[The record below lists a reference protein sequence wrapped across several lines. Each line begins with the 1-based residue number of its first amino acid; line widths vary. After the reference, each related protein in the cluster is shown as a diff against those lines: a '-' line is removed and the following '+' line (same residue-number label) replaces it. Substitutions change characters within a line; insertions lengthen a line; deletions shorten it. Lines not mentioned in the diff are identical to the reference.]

1 MMNPILT
8 SRGVSDAIVR
18 MDKHAVALV
27 LEEIAALLEGS
38 GDNRF
43 RARAFQAAAR
53 AVEKLDTELTTL
65 VAQGT
70 LRDVR
75 GIGPATA
82 RVVEEL
88 VVTGEATY
96 HNELRERQPSG
107 LRELLRVPGL
117 GPGRIARLHAE
128 LGIADLDS
136 LEAAARDGRIAG
148 LRGFGPRTQQQ
159 IVNGISFARTAGGR
173 RRYADAEEA
182 ALRLA
187 GYVAA
192 LDGVATALVAGA
204 VRRCVEVVDA
214 ISIVAVTEAA
224 PQAISAALTR
234 TPGIRW
240 HGQDAAAGRTAD
252 AVGSFADGL
261 AVSIHVTRQETAGA
275 TLLLATGSAAH
286 VAAVQAV
293 AAQGGMALAAG
304 GLRDGAALIHTP
316 DETSLYRALRLPYI
330 PPELRE
336 TGEEVELARRGG
348 LPRLVELQDL
358 RGCFHC
364 HTTYSDGKATLG
376 EMAEG
381 AIALGWRYLGIA
393 DHSRTAGYA
402 GGLSAAKLLRQS
414 AEIDAWNRRRGSE
427 LRLFAGVEADIM
439 HDGQLDFAAQGEA
452 NVLAGLDY
460 VVASVH
466 SRFRMPR
473 AALTARI
480 QRAVSDPLM
489 TMLGHATGRL
499 LLTRDGYDV
508 DIEAVIESAARAG
521 ALIEINADPRR
532 LDLSWQHWDS
542 ARRLGVRTAI
552 NPDAHSVA
560 GMRNVRYGVNIA
572 RKAQLTATDVVNTW
586 PVDDVVAF
594 LAERKHHGSG

>member
-1 MMNPILT
+1 
-8 SRGVSDAIVR
+8 

-43 RARAFQAAAR
+43 RARAFQTAAR
-53 AVEKLDTELTTL
+53 AVEKLDTELTNL
-65 VAQGT
+65 VASGS

-82 RVVEEL
+82 RVIEEL
-88 VVTGEATY
+88 VITGEASY
-96 HNELRERQPSG
+96 HNELRERAPSG

-148 LRGFGPRTQQQ
+148 VRGFGPRTQLQ
-159 IVNGISFARTAGGR
+159 IIRGIPFARTAGGR

-187 GYVAA
+187 AYVSA
-192 LDGVATALVAGA
+192 LDGVVTAHVAGA
-204 VRRCVEVVDA
+204 LRRCVEVVDA
-214 ISIVAVTEAA
+214 ISIVVVTDDPPPAVV
-224 PQAISAALTR
+224 AALTR

-240 HGQDAAAGRTAD
+240 QQHEQKAVAGQAAD
-252 AVGSFADGL
+252 AVGRFSDGL
-261 AVSIHVTRQETAGA
+261 AVEVRVTAQAAAGA
-275 TLLLATGSAAH
+275 MLLAATGSASH
-286 VAAVQAV
+286 VAALE
-293 AAQGGMALAAG
+293 ALAAEG
-304 GLRDGAALIHTP
+304 GMTLTASGLRGGDALVRTP

-336 TGEEVELARRGG
+336 TGAEVELARRGG
-348 LPRLVELQDL
+348 LPRLVELRDL

-364 HTTYSDGKATLG
+364 HTTYSDGKATLE

-393 DHSRTAGYA
+393 DHSRSAGYA
-402 GGLSAAKLLRQS
+402 GGLSAAKLLRQRG
-414 AEIDAWNRRRGSE
+414 EIDAWNRRRGSE

-452 NVLAGLDY
+452 DVLAGLDY

-466 SRFRMPR
+466 SQFRMPR

-480 QRAVSDPLM
+480 RRAVSDPLV

-508 DIEAVIESAARAG
+508 DVEAVIEAAARAG
-521 ALIEINADPRR
+521 SLIEINADPRR
-532 LDLSWQHWDS
+532 LDLSWQHWAG
-542 ARRLGVRTAI
+542 ARQLGVRTAI

-560 GMRNVRYGVNIA
+560 GMRYVRYGVNVA
-572 RKAQLTATDVVNTW
+572 RKAQLTAADVVNTW

-594 LAERKHHGSG
+594 LAERKQHGSGR

>member
-1 MMNPILT
+1 VAAERGLSLT
-8 SRGVSDAIVR
+8 
-18 MDKHAVALV
+18 
-27 LEEIAALLEGS
+27 
-38 GDNRF
+38 
-43 RARAFQAAAR
+43 
-53 AVEKLDTELTTL
+53 
-65 VAQGT
+65 
-70 LRDVR
+70 
-75 GIGPATA
+75 
-82 RVVEEL
+82 
-88 VVTGEATY
+88 
-96 HNELRERQPSG
+96 PSG
-107 LRELLRVPGL
+107 LR
-117 GPGRIARLHAE
+117 
-128 LGIADLDS
+128 
-136 LEAAARDGRIAG
+136 
-148 LRGFGPRTQQQ
+148 
-159 IVNGISFARTAGGR
+159 GG
-173 RRYADAEEA
+173 D
-182 ALRLA
+182 
-187 GYVAA
+187 
-192 LDGVATALVAGA
+192 
-204 VRRCVEVVDA
+204 
-214 ISIVAVTEAA
+214 
-224 PQAISAALTR
+224 
-234 TPGIRW
+234 
-240 HGQDAAAGRTAD
+240 
-252 AVGSFADGL
+252 
-261 AVSIHVTRQETAGA
+261 
-275 TLLLATGSAAH
+275 
-286 VAAVQAV
+286 
-293 AAQGGMALAAG
+293 
-304 GLRDGAALIHTP
+304 ALIHTP

-336 TGEEVELARRGG
+336 TGKEVELARRGG

-364 HTTYSDGKATLG
+364 HTTYSDGKATLE

-393 DHSRTAGYA
+393 DHSRSADYA
-402 GGLSAAKLLRQS
+402 GGLSAAKLLRQR

-427 LRLFAGVEADIM
+427 LRLLAGVEADIM

-452 NVLAGLDY
+452 DVLAGLDY

-480 QRAVSDPLM
+480 QRAVSDPLL

-572 RKAQLTATDVVNTW
+572 RKAQLTAADVVNTW
-586 PVDDVVAF
+586 PVEDVVAF
-594 LAERKHHGSG
+594 LAERKQHGSGR